1 MTTNKRTVHKT
12 VVNSQ
17 KWQQLTSE
25 IVYENPWIRVNHD
38 TVITPGGSEG
48 IYGCVHFKNHA
59 VGILP
64 IDEKGWTWLVRQT
77 RYPHSCMT
85 WEIPEGGSPKDEDC
99 LYSAKREL
107 LEEVGLTAARWSDWL
122 QLQLSNSVTDEL
134 ATIYLAQEL
143 TQAEVSHEDTE
154 DISVKYLPLQEA
166 VNMVHSGEIVD
177 AMSVASLLKA
187 AGDNRFAIFFSK

>member
-1 MTTNKRTVHKT
+1 MTSNKRTIQKT
-12 VVNSQ
+12 IVDSQ

-25 IVYENPWIRVNHD
+25 TVYENPWIRVNHD

-64 IDEKGWTWLVRQT
+64 KDKKGWTWLVRQT
-77 RYPHSCMT
+77 RYPHGCMT
-85 WEIPEGGSPKDEDC
+85 WEIPEGGSPADEDC

-107 LEEVGLTAARWSDWL
+107 LEEVGLTATRWSEWL
-122 QLQLSNSVTDEL
+122 QLQLSNSVTDEV

-143 TQAEVSHEDTE
+143 TQTDLSHEDTE
-154 DISVKYLPLQEA
+154 DISVKYLPLKAA
-166 VNMVHSGEIVD
+166 VQMVHNGEIVD

-187 AGDNRFAIFFSK
+187 ASDVRFSVFINQ